1 MKALFKGS
9 LSRGIKL
16 VGIFDSADCEKVAA
30 YMSIGFPP
38 NNNLLDNNREL
49 TQFVDI
55 ESRSIVSGYGDSS
68 PSERTLLAMGSLTR
82 GMMTIGPYPNR
93 NAALTNAIALNF
105 GSTDTGYYAIEQ
117 APEYESLRKDIAH
130 MLESHALLI

>member
-1 MKALFKGS
+1 MKALFRGS
-9 LSRGIKL
+9 LSKGMKL

-38 NNNLLDNNREL
+38 NNNLLDNNREY
-49 TQFVDI
+49 TQFIDI
-55 ESRSIVSGYGDSS
+55 ETRSIVSGYGNST

-82 GMMTIGPYPNR
+82 GIVTMGPYPNR
-93 NAALTNAIALNF
+93 NAALTNAVALNF
-105 GSTDTGYYAIEQ
+105 GSPNTGYYAIEQ
-117 APEYESLRKDIAH
+117 APEYEALRKDIAH